1 MANELVPTRQ
11 EITANMYALR
21 AGLSVV
27 SKEVQNA
34 TNALNKA
41 ISEKENEKAQ
51 VANRLQRQND
61 KINSIQHSIEE
72 EHRLLSENKEIT
84 TKNYLGVSYKMRW
97 FLGLTILTLLL
108 LGVVAYMI
116 CSICVTRA
124 NIFGEDWLE
133 DAVLNQWFGW
143 WTHDA
148 THYFLEILL
157 LYAFTV
163 LSLGGAITSAVF
175 TIFKLRDL
183 NETIRK
189 NKDVKKERKQ
199 AKQMVESVIPQRIR
213 GLQQQL
219 AKENAVLAD
228 EQKACKLIIDES
240 KTKYQKA
247 IAQMIQNHVDP
258 AKAVYQSLIQIF
270 SGQID
275 ERDWSSLDYLIYAV
289 ETGRAD
295 SIKES
300 LQLLD
305 REKQTNRIVAAIQ
318 TASKEIA
325 QILNRG
331 FSALSEQMTKS
342 FVILSKQIQTS
353 TAAILGSI
361 SQMQQIQESQT
372 ALLSAKVSQLTQ
384 QQSLNRALMEKAN
397 ESSEQLVADIHQIAQ
412 LENARYNRGY

>member
-1 MANELVPTRQ
+1 
-11 EITANMYALR
+11 
-21 AGLSVV
+21 
-27 SKEVQNA
+27 
-34 TNALNKA
+34 
-41 ISEKENEKAQ
+41 
-51 VANRLQRQND
+51 
-61 KINSIQHSIEE
+61 
-72 EHRLLSENKEIT
+72 
-84 TKNYLGVSYKMRW
+84 
-97 FLGLTILTLLL
+97 
-108 LGVVAYMI
+108 
-116 CSICVTRA
+116 
-124 NIFGEDWLE
+124 
-133 DAVLNQWFGW
+133 
-143 WTHDA
+143 
-148 THYFLEILL
+148 
-157 LYAFTV
+157 
-163 LSLGGAITSAVF
+163 
-175 TIFKLRDL
+175 
-183 NETIRK
+183 
-189 NKDVKKERKQ
+189 
-199 AKQMVESVIPQRIR
+199 
-213 GLQQQL
+213 
-219 AKENAVLAD
+219 
-228 EQKACKLIIDES
+228 
-240 KTKYQKA
+240 
-247 IAQMIQNHVDP
+247 MIQNHVDP